1 MNSVYL
7 ATKRYLDK
15 TYGNAYYN
23 TRLFIDGVEQFR
35 SGFTYGYANADQHEA
50 LTFLQS
56 MGIVSKDARN
66 LREAVE
72 SAGAVLY
79 VSPELWTTKREVKG
93 WGN

>member
-7 ATKRYLDK
+7 ATKRHRDK
-15 TYGNAYYN
+15 TFGNSYYN

-35 SGFTYGYANADQHEA
+35 SGFTYGDGDQHEA

-72 SAGAVLY
+72 GAGAVLY
-79 VSPELWTTKREVKG
+79 VSPEIWTTKREVKG